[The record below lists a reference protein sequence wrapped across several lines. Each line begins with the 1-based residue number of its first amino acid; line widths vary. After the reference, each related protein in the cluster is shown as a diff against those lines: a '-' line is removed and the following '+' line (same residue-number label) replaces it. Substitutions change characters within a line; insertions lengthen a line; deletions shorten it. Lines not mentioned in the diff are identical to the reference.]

1 MSTLTFADVVD
12 DSVLAFLE
20 SQARLGEWVESTTG
34 PGYSFKVD
42 LDRQQI
48 TFVPKLHKRD
58 EVVCRMHLIGSV
70 AESPRSALWAWAN
83 PVFAEHQVATLSERV
98 REFGQSRQIAELA
111 EAQIDLPD
119 ADLDIFATQMASV
132 AWRITGMPTG
142 LVVPNG
148 QTRVVTLLDPA
159 NFSVGAPSAVNAPS
173 TLVGPIGTMTHD
185 HRRALQGFAQA
196 RQLPHQWAPG
206 FAALSLR
213 YPDGELNATFDE
225 QGRLAD
231 LTGTAGGQQP
241 G

>member
-1 MSTLTFADVVD
+1 MSTLSFADVVD

-20 SQARLGEWVESTTG
+20 SQARFGEWIESTTG

-58 EVVCRMHLIGSV
+58 EVVCRLHLIGSV
-70 AESPRSALWAWAN
+70 AESPRSALWSWAN
-83 PVFAEHQVATLSERV
+83 PVFAEHRVAALSLRV
-98 REFGQSRQIAELA
+98 QEFGRSRQIPELA
-111 EAQIDLPD
+111 EGQIELPN
-119 ADLDIFATQMASV
+119 ADLDVFATQMASV

-148 QTRVVTLLDPA
+148 ETRVVTLLDPA
-159 NFSVGAPSAVNAPS
+159 NFSVGQPTAVNAPA
-173 TLVGPIGTMTHD
+173 TLVGPIGSMTHD

-206 FAALSLR
+206 FTALSLR
-213 YPDGELNATFDE
+213 YPDGELNAQFDE

-231 LTGTAGGQQP
+231 LTGSVGGQQQ